1 MRHGMQCERVQTF
14 ERSERGLMMI
24 VVRPKPH
31 IMIYKQP
38 RLMPKKLPTHSFGC
52 LLADWYEDWGLGG
65 GTGITA
71 VDHWEDDIMIMVSTL
86 QGSRCS
92 SVIINKHLR
101 RNLLLIV
108 AWHRNLGRNMR
119 EAIAIATF
127 IYR

>member
-65 GTGITA
+65 DWDNCGR
-71 VDHWEDDIMIMVSTL
+71 S
-86 QGSRCS
+86 
-92 SVIINKHLR
+92 
-101 RNLLLIV
+101 
-108 AWHRNLGRNMR
+108 LGRRYYDNGVH
-119 EAIAIATF
+119 IARVEVF
-127 IYR
+127 FCYYQ